1 MAAKRISQ
9 SSINWVAL
17 AERVP
22 DHQKSL
28 FAAFKTKSDNYLRR
42 VKSLPEAP
50 PKIDWTFYK
59 SKIPAASM
67 VAEFEKQYN
76 ALSIPYPPD
85 TVSSQ
90 IDAQAS
96 EIKKDIEKF
105 KVESN
110 ARIEEYKKQ
119 LTHIASLI
127 PYDQM
132 TMEDFRESYPNIAL
146 DSTTK
151 PTFWPHNPE
160 EQLDYQPQNEPVP
173 EKH

>member
-1 MAAKRISQ
+1 
-9 SSINWVAL
+9 
-17 AERVP
+17 
-22 DHQKSL
+22 
-28 FAAFKTKSDNYLRR
+28 
-42 VKSLPEAP
+42 
-50 PKIDWTFYK
+50 
-59 SKIPAASM
+59 M
-67 VAEFEKQYN
+67 VAEFEKQYS

-90 IDAQAS
+90 IDAQADS
-96 EIKKDIEKF
+96 IKSDIEKF

-119 LTHIASLI
+119 LAHIASLI

-132 TMEDFRESYPNIAL
+132 TMEDFRDAHPEEAV
-146 DSTTK
+146 DSLNK

-160 EQLDYQPQNEPVP
+160 EQLGHVSNEPAP